1 MRWDRAE
8 EAQMRWDRAV
18 AAAVLLFA
26 VYVVEL
32 ARGMAYWQGRIPGP
46 GFVPLWLG
54 IALAVAAAGVL
65 VGTWRAPRGA
75 PPASGAGTRGTD
87 TGTHDPGTGTSAR
100 DAAVPAS
107 PGSPEAAVAAP
118 GRLTAV
124 GLATVTVVTVALVER
139 IGMASAL
146 VLLVV
151 ASVRLLGGAW
161 RTALLAAVGLTA
173 GLVLLF
179 GRWLQVPLPRGP
191 WGF

>member
-1 MRWDRAE
+1 MRGHRAE
-8 EAQMRWDRAV
+8 EVRRRWDRAV

-26 VYVVEL
+26 AYVVDT

-54 IALAVAAAGVL
+54 IGLAVAAAGVL
-65 VGTWRAPRGA
+65 ATARQAPRGG
-75 PPASGAGTRGTD
+75 PPAPGARTRGPEAGTHG
-87 TGTHDPGTGTSAR
+87 HGTGATAR
-100 DAAVPAS
+100 GAEAPVPS
-107 PGSPEAAVAAP
+107 EAAAAAP
-118 GRLTAV
+118 GRPTAAA
-124 GLATVTVVTVALVER
+124 GLAAAAVIAVALVER
-139 IGMASAL
+139 IGMALAL
-146 VLLVV
+146 VLLVA